1 MSNKDSKIV
10 VNRPCAEVKKL
21 TKTHDMKETINLV
34 EIHPVTNKAKYKY
47 EAEGDPLPP
56 VVPPPPGPEDDGE
69 AFNKEWVLKQIK
81 LTVGDAVTI
90 LRDEGL
96 QREKR
101 IDQKFEES
109 KSERQQT
116 DKRIDQKFEQTNKR
130 LDRVEKQNKDINE
143 KLEAILELLKKKD
156 K

>member
-1 MSNKDSKIV
+1 
-10 VNRPCAEVKKL
+10 
-21 TKTHDMKETINLV
+21 MKETINSV
-34 EIHPVTNKAKYKY
+34 EIHPITNKAKYKY

-56 VVPPPPGPEDDGE
+56 VVPPPPGPGDDGE

-81 LTVGDAVTI
+81 LTVGEAVTI

-101 IDQKFEES
+101 IDQKFE
-109 KSERQQT
+109 
-116 DKRIDQKFEQTNKR
+116 QTNKR
-130 LDRVEKQNKDINE
+130 LDKVEKQNKETNE
-143 KLEAILELLKKKD
+143 KLEVILELLKKKD